1 MLTLH
6 SPMFA
11 NGVLVKA
18 AGPWHLTGT
27 GFGALCCRSLHTYIR
42 QRSTILSGIG
52 TDIGSDM
59 AQKFYSHDAYS
70 IADGAG
76 NVVVNV
82 VAWARETIGPPQ
94 GMTID
99 GL

>member
-6 SPMFA
+6 SPAFA

-18 AGPWHLTGT
+18 AGGWRLTGT
-27 GFGALCCRSLHTYIR
+27 GFGALCCRSLLR
-42 QRSTILSGIG
+42 QKSTILF
-52 TDIGSDM
+52 DM
-59 AQKFYSHDAYS
+59 ARKFYSHDVCS

-82 VAWARETIGPPQ
+82 VAWAGETIGPPQ
-94 GMTID
+94 EMTID
-99 GL
+99 GP